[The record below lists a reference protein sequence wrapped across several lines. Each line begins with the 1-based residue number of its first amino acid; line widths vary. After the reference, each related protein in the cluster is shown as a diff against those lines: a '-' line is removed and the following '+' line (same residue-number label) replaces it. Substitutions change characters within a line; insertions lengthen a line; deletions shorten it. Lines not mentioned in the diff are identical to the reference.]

1 MEDMFKLCLI
11 SVLQV
16 VLKKKL
22 ELENVKILRETN
34 FSWNYKCVEE
44 QRYFLWKGFSVNVL
58 SYHL

>member
-1 MEDMFKLCLI
+1 MFNLSLA
-11 SVLQV
+11 SRV
-16 VLKKKL
+16 KKKL